1 MGIAH
6 LFLLLNL
13 EIRPTFW
20 VVGVREMMVVPGGAG
35 AAPPPPP
42 GQQPPGQQP
51 QQCHARCSYI
61 HDSFTA
67 GCGVAR
73 ARQRCSN
80 LGTVQLTDPTTG
92 QPMDAHNPHA
102 QAQIRQLD
110 LAQVPRQGP
119 IMVCPAHAGLV
130 ARAHTWS
137 TAGKAAGLAGA
148 AAGAAALAYG
158 AGKLYGAAAPA
169 PAAAPDQELRDLL
182 RQTLRDRRQR
192 RLREIQDKL
201 RQDGYTLTPRDK
213 KLLIREGLMPRP
225 QTKAAPPNES
235 KQDALVRQIKAEQ
248 DVQDVR
254 DYTAAYRKWSEMP
267 SLQQQACLS
276 GCPNITSEE
285 RRLLRQ
291 PPPSVARTQEQLLSP
306 GWAWKGDDVPAT
318 WMEQATGALSSAWS
332 AAGDVADWMQSLV
345 PRMFN
350 SVMDSMRGAQTIA
363 QDLAWSAF
371 YTPDQTKRDTRLDT
385 AFKNYQD
392 PRNELNLA
400 MAQAD
405 RYVYSVSSIAYVEAL
420 TLADQKAQSD
430 KKESWESIRGAIQ
443 DTLQALR
450 TRVFTWFNRT
460 RYYRET
466 DYGKQLLKAIGP
478 SSTGKAS
485 FDAAQG
491 VQDVMIKI
499 GLLDA
504 SGEYKMKN
512 WTSRHGWL
520 FDMQSNIVTRK
531 FQWLPGDA
539 MEPRVDASWRRT
551 VGKLFDLPPNAGAA
565 YVEHLRAD
573 LRDMRATLVV
583 ERDHSRAEAVAVE
596 NESKGLHG
604 IQDPENGIPFAVCRQ
619 QLTKIYRDN
628 QNARV
633 QWIDHL
639 LHYVDLF
646 LQDTSGELLAQRQ
659 TRVGGFDASWQDRRA
674 RGLGAYQRG

>member
-1 MGIAH
+1 M
-6 LFLLLNL
+6 
-13 EIRPTFW
+13 
-20 VVGVREMMVVPGGAG
+20 
-35 AAPPPPP
+35 
-42 GQQPPGQQP
+42 
-51 QQCHARCSYI
+51 
-61 HDSFTA
+61 
-67 GCGVAR
+67 AR

-119 IMVCPAHAGLV
+119 TMVCPAHAGLV

-148 AAGAAALAYG
+148 AAGAAARPTAPGSCTAPRRRRRPPRRPG
-158 AGKLYGAAAPA
+158 ASH
-169 PAAAPDQELRDLL
+169 LL

-201 RQDGYTLTPRDK
+201 RQDGYTLTPETRSF
-213 KLLIREGLMPRP
+213 IREGLMPRP

-254 DYTAAYRKWSEMP
+254 DYGGVPQVVGDAQLAAAGVP
-267 SLQQQACLS
+267 
-276 GCPNITSEE
+276 E
-285 RRLLRQ
+285 RVPQHHARNAGSCGSPRLCGAHPGAAAQ
-291 PPPSVARTQEQLLSP
+291 PRVGVE
-306 GWAWKGDDVPAT
+306 GDDVPAT
-318 WMEQATGALSSAWS
+318 WMEQVTGALSSAWS

-604 IQDPENGIPFAVCRQ
+604 IQDPENGIP
-619 QLTKIYRDN
+619 
-628 QNARV
+628 
-633 QWIDHL
+633 
-639 LHYVDLF
+639 
-646 LQDTSGELLAQRQ
+646 LQYA
-659 TRVGGFDASWQDRRA
+659 ANN
-674 RGLGAYQRG
+674 